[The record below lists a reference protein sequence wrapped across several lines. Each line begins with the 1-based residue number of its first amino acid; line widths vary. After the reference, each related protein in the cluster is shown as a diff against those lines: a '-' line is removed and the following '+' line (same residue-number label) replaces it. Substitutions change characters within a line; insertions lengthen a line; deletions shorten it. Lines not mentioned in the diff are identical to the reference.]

1 MSEMK
6 VVGSPINE
14 PRYVQLDQRDWSSLR
29 DRQAENQDRIVF
41 LEDAVKTANDRMQ
54 KLEETNRQLHAQM
67 SLLLN
72 GTKERL
78 DVFGVLLS
86 EFEARLAGK
95 DVG

>member
-1 MSEMK
+1 MSKVK

-29 DRQAENQDRIVF
+29 DRQVQNQDRIDF
-41 LEDAVKTANDRMQ
+41 LEDAVKTSNDRIQ

-86 EFEARLAGK
+86 GFEAQMVGK
-95 DVG
+95 DV